1 MNRTRNIFIF
11 LAFAAFCWVLVA
23 GWAVVNGRLGSSVD
37 PVYNNVY
44 NVSSLRSDYTY
55 AYDGI
60 TDSLMGEVRGAI
72 LPAPSA
78 DSEMTARTMA
88 DLAEAGTSKTVVVIA
103 FNDNLGYNAVSSW
116 YDWQTP
122 FGIVQVDGS
131 LISHMT
137 EQGTVIC
144 ADEVG
149 ATEEL
154 KEFLPYFSY
163 YFKDKRIAPL
173 VFDTAAGAEYIS
185 SFLERL
191 SLYNDDCLVL
201 ILTPSQKD
209 KTALFSND
217 PATLAEAFDSAEE
230 TDLGGALMPL
240 ECCEL
245 NAMKHILQNDG
256 NRVLHVIGG
265 EKEENLTFDGIS
277 VFYGKE
283 S

>member
-23 GWAVVNGRLGSSVD
+23 GWAVVNGRLGSSVN

-44 NVSSLRSDYTY
+44 NASSLRSDFVYTG
-55 AYDGI
+55 DGSSDTI
-60 TDSLMGEVRGAI
+60 GGEICGAI

-88 DLAEAGTSKTVVVIA
+88 DLAGAGISKTVLVIA
-103 FNDNLGYNAVSSW
+103 FDDNPGYNAVSSW

-122 FGIVQVDGS
+122 FGIVQVDGN

-137 EQGTVIC
+137 EQGAVI
-144 ADEVG
+144 AGEKVG
-149 ATEEL
+149 GTEEL

-163 YFKDKRIAPL
+163 YFKDRRIAPL
-173 VFDTAAGAEYIS
+173 VFDTAAGTEYVS

-191 SLYNDDCLVL
+191 LAYHDDYFVL
-201 ILTPSQKD
+201 ILTPAQKE
-209 KTALFSND
+209 KTSLFSND
-217 PATLAEAFDSAEE
+217 HAALAEAFDSADES
-230 TDLGGALMPL
+230 DLGGALMPL

-245 NAMKHILQNDG
+245 KAMKHILQDEENS
-256 NRVLHVIGG
+256 VLQVIGG
-265 EKEENLTFDGIS
+265 ENEEYLTFDGVA